1 MEKVDA
7 TNLCDCLIR
16 LELIGKIKRYNSLT
30 DTLSNYSDETI
41 DGEICLV
48 SDVIVDNGDYDEEFN
63 FISDIH
69 INQELFKIEYC
80 PICGKRIIYEH
91 KDDAQLKLKI

>member
-1 MEKVDA
+1 MKKYLMVIFVSIILLCSVTSSQNVFA
-7 TNLCDCLIR
+7 TDIN
-16 LELIGKIKRYNSLT
+16 YN
-30 DTLSNYSDETI
+30 DTNVYS
-41 DGEICLV
+41 V
-48 SDVIVDNGDYDEEFN
+48 YDEEFN

-69 INQELFKIEYC
+69 VNQELFKIEYC